1 MRRRIFFVPTI
12 ILTTLLLASCA
23 GNTDTAQNAATSE
36 ATSTSDETS
45 EAAEL
50 QEFPDVV
57 DAALTASG
65 DEFTVAVTISSP
77 YDTPQR
83 YADGWRVLSPDGD
96 VLAEHQLGH
105 DHANEQ
111 PFTRTGG
118 TFAIPENVDE
128 VTVEGRD
135 QDNGYGGATVTVEVP
150 R

>member
-1 MRRRIFFVPTI
+1 MRRQTLFLPTI
-12 ILTTLLLASCA
+12 VVSASLLASCA
-23 GNTDTAQNAATSE
+23 GSSE
-36 ATSTSDETS
+36 PTQKTVSSDSTSSSGDTS
-45 EAAEL
+45 STAKS

-57 DAALTASG
+57 DATLSASG
-65 DEFTVAVTISSP
+65 DEFTIAVTISSP

-83 YADGWRVLSPDGD
+83 YADGWRVLSPGGD

-118 TFAIPENVDE
+118 TFAIPEGVDE

-135 QDNGYGGATVTVEVP
+135 QDNGYGGATVTIEVP